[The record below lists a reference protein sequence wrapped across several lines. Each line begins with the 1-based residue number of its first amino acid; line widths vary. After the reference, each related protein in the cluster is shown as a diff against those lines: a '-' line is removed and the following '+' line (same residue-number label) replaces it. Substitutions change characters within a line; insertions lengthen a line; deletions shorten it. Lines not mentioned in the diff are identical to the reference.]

1 MTKTDD
7 LMALA
12 EKYQCSESP
21 LKSARE
27 LRTAIEQALLQ
38 AHKEGFDAALLP
50 GSVPDAQPVAA
61 FDQWWDSDKP
71 ELAGNPYRADSAAY
85 WAWAGWQ
92 AATLAER
99 ERCAKLFDTTLNGE
113 AEHYWRE
120 AAAAI
125 RNQK

>member
-1 MTKTDD
+1 MTLDD
-7 LMALA
+7 IMALA
-12 EKYQCSESP
+12 ASCYSRIDPEPQWK
-21 LKSARE
+21 
-27 LRTAIEQALLQ
+27 LRQAIEQALLQ

-71 ELAGNPYRADSAAY
+71 ELADNPYRTDSAAY